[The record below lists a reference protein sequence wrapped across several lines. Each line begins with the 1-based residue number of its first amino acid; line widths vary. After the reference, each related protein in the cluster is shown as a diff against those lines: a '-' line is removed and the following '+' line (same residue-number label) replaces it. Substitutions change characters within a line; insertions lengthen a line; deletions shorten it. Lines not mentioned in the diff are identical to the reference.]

1 MTNYKDLYEKIIER
15 DKIIRDNQDFFNDL
29 IYDLEQIIKRIKEKI
44 I

>member
-1 MTNYKDLYEKIIER
+1 MKELTESDKMIIER

-44 I
+44 L